1 MNIIGLYNYW
11 IVVVLMLIGFY
22 IVIAHENLIK
32 KLVGTLYFPDC
43 GVFPLHQ
50 YGKGVFR
57 YSPDF
62 R

>member
-32 KLVGTLYFPDC
+32 KLVGLNIFQT
-43 GVFPLHQ
+43 
-50 YGKGVFR
+50 
-57 YSPDF
+57 
-62 R
+62 